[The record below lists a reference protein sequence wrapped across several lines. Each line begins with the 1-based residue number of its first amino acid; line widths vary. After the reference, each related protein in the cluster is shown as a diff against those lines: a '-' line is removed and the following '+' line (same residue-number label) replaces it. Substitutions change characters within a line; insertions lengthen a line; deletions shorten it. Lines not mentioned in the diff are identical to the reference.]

1 MEWGE
6 LLSKNLNISVL
17 IDYYGDIL
25 TDKQRDVLE
34 LYYNEDLSLAEIAEH
49 EEISRQGV
57 RDSIKRGEESL
68 LELESKLG
76 IAEKFTAFSKLLD
89 EINDRANDIYNES
102 STYNY
107 SNVITNN
114 AKTILSLIKKN
125 ENLF

>member
-1 MEWGE
+1 M
-6 LLSKNLNISVL
+6 SKNLNISVL
-17 IDYYGDIL
+17 IDFYGDIL
-25 TDKQRDVLE
+25 TEKQRDVLT
-34 LYYNEDLSLAEIAEH
+34 LYYNEDLSLSEIAEH

-68 LELESKLG
+68 LELEEKLG
-76 IAEKFTAFSKLLD
+76 MAQKFTAFSKLLD
-89 EINDRANDIYNES
+89 EINQRADNIYEES

-114 AKTILSLIKKN
+114 AKEILTLIKKN